1 MYTLGRPLV
10 CDFLLNGFMK
20 VSRLVDRYCSYL
32 DTAKADPRNSQKK
45 ISRMKGRPRLYM
57 YSTCRILD
65 DLVLGGNND
74 SLLLKISRLDHL
86 LREELPRGALSRVV
100 VLEQNASLE
109 AIV

>member
-1 MYTLGRPLV
+1 
-10 CDFLLNGFMK
+10 
-20 VSRLVDRYCSYL
+20 
-32 DTAKADPRNSQKK
+32 
-45 ISRMKGRPRLYM
+45 M